1 MSSIFSKQW
10 HQHREYRLMMF
21 LANLEREGATLK
33 ESSITRKKDK
43 YLLAPKP
50 AITKYSA
57 KCDSCGKLHVKHHVK
72 HRYCRTCEAYK
83 LMENN
88 NGC

>member
-1 MSSIFSKQW
+1 MMSSIFSKQW

-21 LANLEREGATLK
+21 LANL
-33 ESSITRKKDK
+33 KDK

-88 NGC
+88 K

>member
-1 MSSIFSKQW
+1 
-10 HQHREYRLMMF
+10 MMF

-50 AITKYSA
+50 AITK
-57 KCDSCGKLHVKHHVK
+57 V
-72 HRYCRTCEAYK
+72 
-83 LMENN
+83 
-88 NGC
+88 